1 MTRFQKPANI
11 ENLADL
17 KLAKKAVREEIQHSM
32 RNLDGTIT
40 DLPMRLLGGT
50 VSMVAGAVATGIH
63 KHMQKK
69 ENEEA
74 AAYASAQAEPE
85 NFGQTLK
92 NVGQET
98 AWFAV
103 SRLVEKL
110 LTK

>member
-1 MTRFQKPANI
+1 
-11 ENLADL
+11 
-17 KLAKKAVREEIQHSM
+17 
-32 RNLDGTIT
+32 
-40 DLPMRLLGGT
+40 
-50 VSMVAGAVATGIH
+50 
-63 KHMQKK
+63 MQKK

-74 AAYASAQAEPE
+74 AAYAGAQAEPE